1 MARQRRTV
9 SPVTTSP
16 PPDPGA
22 RPGDVI
28 DLIADGLA
36 LVDGDG
42 IILFVNRPLGELLGY
57 EPSELAG
64 KPIELLVP
72 MARRAEHRG
81 DRETFGVDPAPRR
94 MGRSDLDIEAQHADG
109 RRIPVDIQLTPLPN
123 TTMIAATV
131 RDMTRERQ
139 AAADQAIQRL
149 DLIATI
155 RRNEQMIAYYDVMLQ
170 QLFALGTHLE
180 AAAHRD
186 RSGGSGRF
194 LQAASVVDELIEITR
209 SQAFGRR

>member
-1 MARQRRTV
+1 MTRQRWTV
-9 SPVTTSP
+9 SPVAHLP
-16 PPDPGA
+16 EPVPGELLRSA
-22 RPGDVI
+22 I

-42 IILFVNRPLGELLGY
+42 IILFVNRPLAELLGY
-57 EPSELAG
+57 EPADLAG
-64 KPIELLVP
+64 KSIEILVP
-72 MARRAEHRG
+72 IARRMEHRD
-81 DRETFGVDPAPRR
+81 DRETFKADPVQRR

-131 RDMTRERQ
+131 RDMTRERH
-139 AAADQAIQRL
+139 AAADLAIQRL

-186 RSGGSGRF
+186 KSSGSGPF